1 MLDRQELVTAAL
13 LGTDRRPLPA
23 ELGVPEDTDPAG
35 VLLGWAARSS
45 AAQRAGVALAR
56 LSPGPTGPAQTLPVA
71 PPAAREL
78 VDQLL
83 LRPQPE
89 LVNAW
94 LRAAVR
100 HGYALPPQHWASI
113 VALAARNVDVD
124 RPLLGAVLG
133 ARGRWFVAQNP
144 QWLRL
149 VPALAAA
156 PVMPPADP
164 GPGVDDVARYAEPEA
179 ILAAPQPWSVGL
191 TRAALAVIGS
201 WALGR
206 RTLGY
211 ARAVGVR
218 LPVEHSYLVQ
228 AAAEDHS
235 LQRRADTG
243 QIFGREAFAALD
255 DALRIAQEIDRAF
268 SLSPSIQN
276 EPRPDPPQPVDDLQ
290 EST

>member
-1 MLDRQELVTAAL
+1 V
-13 LGTDRRPLPA
+13 
-23 ELGVPEDTDPAG
+23 
-35 VLLGWAARSS
+35 
-45 AAQRAGVALAR
+45 
-56 LSPGPTGPAQTLPVA
+56 
-71 PPAAREL
+71 
-78 VDQLL
+78 
-83 LRPQPE
+83 
-89 LVNAW
+89 
-94 LRAAVR
+94 
-100 HGYALPPQHWASI
+100 
-113 VALAARNVDVD
+113 VALAARNADVD
-124 RPLLGAVLG
+124 RPLLGAALG

-149 VPALAAA
+149 VPALADA
-156 PVMPPADP
+156 PRRPPADP
-164 GPGVDDVARYAEPEA
+164 EPGVDEAAVYADPEA

-218 LPVEHSYLVQ
+218 LPLEHSDLVQ

-235 LQRRADTG
+235 LQRRAGVG
-243 QIFGREAFAALD
+243 QIFAREAFAALD

-268 SLSPSIQN
+268 SLGPPVQT
-276 EPRPDPPQPVDDLQ
+276 EPRPDQPRPDQPVDDPQ